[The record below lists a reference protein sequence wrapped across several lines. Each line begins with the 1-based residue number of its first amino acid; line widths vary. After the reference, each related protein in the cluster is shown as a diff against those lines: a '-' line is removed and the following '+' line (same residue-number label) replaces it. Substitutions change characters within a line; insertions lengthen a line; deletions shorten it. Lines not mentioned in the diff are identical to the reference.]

1 MGFVGVHCEEGEGM
15 TPTSPPAP
23 LLKERGAELSGE
35 QKERIGRFLLAVLEW
50 DAPAPP
56 PTPPQISSLR
66 SEYLER
72 GEEAVS
78 VS

>member
-1 MGFVGVHCEEGEGM
+1 MTPSGAVAPPPPMASQLGEGY
-15 TPTSPPAP
+15 TEA
-23 LLKERGAELSGE
+23 

-56 PTPPQISSLR
+56 PPPLQISSLR